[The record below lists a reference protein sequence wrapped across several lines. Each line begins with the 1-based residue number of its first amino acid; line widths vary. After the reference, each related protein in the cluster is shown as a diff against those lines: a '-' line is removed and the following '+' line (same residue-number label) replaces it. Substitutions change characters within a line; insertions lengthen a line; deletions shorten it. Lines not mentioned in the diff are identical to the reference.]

1 MQVTAVYFSAT
12 GTSKRNA
19 ASIAE
24 GFAGHAGFETLDL
37 TPFSELAV
45 PRRFGADD
53 FVVFSAPCYKGR
65 IPIVAME
72 RLRTLRGDRTACII
86 TVTYGNRDYDDA
98 LLELHDLVR
107 ENGFLPVAAAALIGQ
122 HTYGVIQPGRPDE
135 SDMEANRRFA
145 RAVRGKQQAAP
156 EKEATL
162 TIQGE
167 RPYRGE
173 GSGGSFRPLTSADC
187 THCGLCVRECP
198 VRAIGEDCVT
208 VAGHCLACFR
218 CIQICPAQ
226 AKNMDTPEY
235 RGFAEAFSRQLAT
248 RRENEYILS

>member
-19 ASIAE
+19 ESLAE
-24 GFAGHAGFETLDL
+24 GLAGHEGFETLDL
-37 TPFSELAV
+37 TPFSETSV
-45 PRRFGADD
+45 QRGFGADD
-53 FVVFSAPCYKGR
+53 FVVFSVPCYKGR
-65 IPIVAME
+65 IPVVAMD
-72 RLRTLRGDRTACII
+72 RLRTLRGDKTPCII
-86 TVTYGNRDYDDA
+86 TVTYGNREYDDA

-107 ENGFLPVAAAALIGQ
+107 ANGFRPRAAAALIGQ
-122 HTYGVIQPGRPDE
+122 HTYGTIQPGRPDA

-145 RAVRGKQQAAP
+145 RAVLDTQHAAP
-156 EKEATL
+156 EQETPL
-162 TIQGE
+162 TIRGE

-173 GSGGSFRPLTSADC
+173 GSGGSFRPLTSDTC

-218 CIQICPAQ
+218 CIQICPVQ

-248 RRENEYILS
+248 RRENEYIFD